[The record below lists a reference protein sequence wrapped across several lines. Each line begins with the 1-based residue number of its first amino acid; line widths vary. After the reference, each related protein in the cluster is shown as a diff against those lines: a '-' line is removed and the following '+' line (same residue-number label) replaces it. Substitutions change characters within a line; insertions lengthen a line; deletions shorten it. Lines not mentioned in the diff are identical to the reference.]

1 MSKNLTN
8 NRKYIPAKQAA
19 EILGYSTTTLRNW
32 ARQGIIPAMLS
43 PGGRYR
49 YDVETFQEMAK
60 TASRDRLA
68 KEAGKLK
75 DKKRQAAIKAAAERK
90 AKLEKRK
97 ALAAAQKVAQAPKDE
112 PYIPMIAEAD
122 KANGVTA

>member
-1 MSKNLTN
+1 
-8 NRKYIPAKQAA
+8 
-19 EILGYSTTTLRNW
+19 
-32 ARQGIIPAMLS
+32 MLS

-97 ALAAAQKVAQAPKDE
+97 ALAAAQKVAQAPSDE

-122 KANGVTA
+122 KVNGVTA